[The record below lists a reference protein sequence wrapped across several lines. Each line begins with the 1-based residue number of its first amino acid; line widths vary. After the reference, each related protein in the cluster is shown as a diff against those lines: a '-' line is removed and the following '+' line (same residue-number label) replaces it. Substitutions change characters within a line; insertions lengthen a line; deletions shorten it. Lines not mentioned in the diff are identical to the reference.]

1 MSEVVVVIIFAVTL
15 VGGVLAYSFFST
27 SLGYE
32 EDVNKNYIPDWIERI
47 FVKDFDNK
55 NKNDSEDT
63 SNKKTDQ
70 K

>member
-47 FVKDFDNK
+47 FVKDFDAK
-55 NKNDSEDT
+55 NKDKPKDT
-63 SNKKTDQ
+63 SKTDSD

>member
-1 MSEVVVVIIFAVTL
+1 MSEVVVVIIFAVTI

-47 FVKDFDNK
+47 FVKDFDAK
-55 NKNDSEDT
+55 NKDKSKDT
-63 SNKKTDQ
+63 SKTDSD